1 MSEHTINSFIG
12 VSVEKIR
19 NLVDTDTM
27 MGKPISCGDGT
38 TIIPISKISVGFAS
52 GGSDLPTR
60 TNKEYFAG
68 GAGAGMSVTP
78 VGFLV
83 VSNGEVRMV
92 QMSEKGGDSAAA
104 IMDKIPDLIDKVKD
118 ALSKDKKP
126 DKKEKVKVKKS
137 DKLETVE
144 ISESVQEENADS

>member
-1 MSEHTINSFIG
+1 MSEHAVNGFLG

-19 NLVDTDTM
+19 SMVDTDTM
-27 MGKPISCGDGT
+27 IGNPVSCGDGI

-68 GAGAGMSVTP
+68 GAGAGMSIKP

-83 VSNGEVRMV
+83 ISQGEVRMV
-92 QMSEKGGDSAAA
+92 QMSEKGGDSASA
-104 IMDKIPDLIDKVKD
+104 IMDKVPDLIDKISSMF
-118 ALSKDKKP
+118 SK
-126 DKKEKVKVKKS
+126 DKKEKVKVRRTEK
-137 DKLETVE
+137 TE
-144 ISESVQEENADS
+144 ISEESEIPPETEAEA